1 MCFPLRRDRNSPPVF
16 FLQKQEE
23 VRLRFRRPFHKS
35 VASYGGHLVGT
46 NPPRQQLITAGVR
59 LKWRAALQDGAGP
72 ENGCSVRRA
81 TIRTQKQ
88 RETRLKTI
96 ARFLSAARV
105 TAAHARGDPI

>member
-59 LKWRAALQDGAGP
+59 LKWRAVRPRRRWPRERLQREARYDPDAKTARDTPEDYRAVSFGGAGD
-72 ENGCSVRRA
+72 
-81 TIRTQKQ
+81 
-88 RETRLKTI
+88 
-96 ARFLSAARV
+96 
-105 TAAHARGDPI
+105 RGSCER